1 MNSHAPTL
9 TVRWLTEQELADLL
23 HISLRHL
30 INLRKAGLPHVMLGA
45 VVRYDLSEVVT
56 HLKTHRHLASRT
68 TDAMNSKGEVRP

>member
-1 MNSHAPTL
+1 
-9 TVRWLTEQELADLL
+9 
-23 HISLRHL
+23 
-30 INLRKAGLPHVMLGA
+30 VMLGA